1 MSVVF
6 PDPAIPITM
15 HAVGWRW
22 RGSLAE
28 ASAVLDEAAAGDEAG
43 AEAAAAAGSDI
54 AQDVWTPGVKT
65 RKDI

>member
-1 MSVVF
+1 
-6 PDPAIPITM
+6 M

>member
-1 MSVVF
+1 
-6 PDPAIPITM
+6 M

-28 ASAVLDEAAAGDEAG
+28 ASAVLDEAAAGDEDG

-54 AQDVWTPGVKT
+54 AQGYVWTPGVKK